1 MPFGLANSPKTFER
15 LMEIVLSGLQWER
28 CLVYLDD
35 IIVFGKTFS
44 ETLNNLSAVFERFR
58 KANLKLKAKNCFFFQ
73 DEIKYLGHVVSERGI
88 KCDPEKTTPFEN
100 GQNRKVKFIP
110 SFSELSFPLN
120 QLTRKNW
127 KFKWTDDCENSFH
140 KLKQALTSAP
150 ILAYPTQNDSFI
162 LDTDASLYGIGA
174 VLSQV
179 QNGEELVISY
189 GSKTLSRAQTKYCTT
204 YRELLAVVT
213 FVKQFRH
220 FLYGRQFLIRIDHSS
235 LIWLK
240 NFKEPEG
247 MVARWISLLDT
258 YDFKIKHRR
267 GAAHGNADALSRQI
281 HVTRHCKRPDCPQCI
296 ENTEMT
302 VGAITQKEIS
312 SDENNELNNELMRPI
327 ESNWLEQ

>member
-1 MPFGLANSPKTFER
+1 MF
-15 LMEIVLSGLQWER
+15 
-28 CLVYLDD
+28 
-35 IIVFGKTFS
+35 
-44 ETLNNLSAVFERFR
+44 LNELSA
-58 KANLKLKAKNCFFFQ
+58 KLNTADGDPLDVIGMTTIPLFIGGQ
-73 DEIKYLGHVVSERGI
+73 LIAHTVIVAGI
-88 KCDPEKTTPFEN
+88 
-100 GQNRKVKFIP
+100 
-110 SFSELSFPLN
+110 S
-120 QLTRKNW
+120 
-127 KFKWTDDCENSFH
+127 
-140 KLKQALTSAP
+140 
-150 ILAYPTQNDSFI
+150 DSFI
-162 LDTDASLYGIGA
+162 LDTDASLFGIGA

-213 FVKQFRH
+213 FVKQYRH
-220 FLYGRQFLIRIDHSS
+220 FLYGRKFLIRTDHSS

-258 YDFKIKHRR
+258 YDFEIKHRR

-312 SDENNELNNELMRPI
+312 SDENNELNNELLRPM
-327 ESNWLEQ
+327 ESNWLEQWTPPISQKLQMEDETISTVISFLEQNSTKPCIRSQNQELVTLLRQWDQLSLETGLLYRRFYRTDHEVFLQLVAPKSIRIQINLAIA